1 MCDHHSPLRPKGL
14 RLMRARLLPLR
25 QRASCPPD
33 CIRTTQSGPSQ
44 SVPVKAVGSP
54 IRVMCDHHSPLRPQ
68 GPALDAR
75 ALATAQTASVVPA
88 RLHPDD
94 PEWPVAVRPGQ
105 GRREPYTCYVRP
117 PLATPSQGPAL
128 DARALATAQ
137 TASVV
142 PARLHPDDREWLVAQ
157 VADRVVAR
165 VAEELMSCLVGDI
178 DASKAAQDAAP
189 SPDGLLTTDEVLAL
203 RPGIRRSWLYRN
215 SAECGAIKKNLSRRS
230 PLWFRLADVDAEL
243 QRRRKKPVK
252 PVPAP
257 RSARRQAKLRA
268 TAARLATN
276 GAASPFVVRPRPA
289 RAGA

>member
-1 MCDHHSPLRPKGL
+1 M
-14 RLMRARLLPLR
+14 
-25 QRASCPPD
+25 
-33 CIRTTQSGPSQ
+33 
-44 SVPVKAVGSP
+44 
-54 IRVMCDHHSPLRPQ
+54 
-68 GPALDAR
+68 
-75 ALATAQTASVVPA
+75 
-88 RLHPDD
+88 
-94 PEWPVAVRPGQ
+94 
-105 GRREPYTCYVRP
+105 RP